1 MIRPLVQHRG
11 LKWLR
16 QLGNGI
22 LRHHR
27 CAELGDEGVDTV
39 VHLRVHVV
47 GPARQNDDPPSLLP
61 GGGDDL
67 RTLFPDL
74 LHVTLVFS
82 VGRLHRRLDLSV
94 GNGAKLPL
102 HHGGHLLREIMG
114 PVDTH
119 IVINEFRVLQTVAV
133 ARQNLR
139 VVGHHRAVVVVLAQT
154 LVDVVGHAGVENGVH
169 AQLGQKF
176 NVAVGQLRREA
187 GGVAGDAPLPLQIQ
201 LSTGHGAVD
210 HLKAKFREKCV
221 PEGIQFPEVQTQGQP
236 DPPPPVLPRLVA

>member
-1 MIRPLVQHRG
+1 MI
-11 LKWLR
+11 
-16 QLGNGI
+16 
-22 LRHHR
+22 
-27 CAELGDEGVDTV
+27 D
-39 VHLRVHVV
+39 LRVHMV
-47 GPARQNDDPPSLLP
+47 GPACQNDDPAPLLP
-61 GGGDDL
+61 GGGHDL
-67 RTLFPDL
+67 RTLLPDL
-74 LHVTLVFS
+74 LHVTLIFS
-82 VGRLHRRLDLSV
+82 VGRLYRRLDLSV

-102 HHGGHLLREIMG
+102 HHGGHLLCEIVG
-114 PVDTH
+114 PLDAH

-154 LVDVVGHAGVENGVH
+154 LVDVVGHAGVENGVQP
-169 AQLGQKF
+169 QLGQKF

-210 HLKAKFREKCV
+210 HLEAQLREERV
-221 PEGIQFPEVQTQGQP
+221 PEGLQLPEVQAKGQA